1 VTGLHGKNLIRAV
14 AVVLAVFCFLSEQAY
29 AAAGDNSVTAEK
41 CNDILIDLAEAYN
54 NYGSTSAV
62 NTLFIALDMISSAVK
77 AADNFIRGE
86 QEQKDGLIPGSDT
99 AVSRGSNSDESQ
111 WYSSKIPMKKEHQK
125 LLWDYCQL
133 RKLDYIDMLALISL
147 ESNFNEKCSN
157 GKYKGYFQ
165 ISTNHAKNLA
175 KTLRTEN
182 NPLDGEIN
190 INWGTAFYSWILED
204 ERVKGLEG
212 KQKRDVA
219 LSIYNRGSGGYD
231 KYGLATGFLKEFYK
245 KREIIESYFKN
256 NN

>member
-1 VTGLHGKNLIRAV
+1 
-14 AVVLAVFCFLSEQAY
+14 
-29 AAAGDNSVTAEK
+29 
-41 CNDILIDLAEAYN
+41 
-54 NYGSTSAV
+54 
-62 NTLFIALDMISSAVK
+62 
-77 AADNFIRGE
+77 
-86 QEQKDGLIPGSDT
+86 
-99 AVSRGSNSDESQ
+99 
-111 WYSSKIPMKKEHQK
+111 
-125 LLWDYCQL
+125 
-133 RKLDYIDMLALISL
+133 ML
-147 ESNFNEKCSN
+147 N